1 MEFFVVFFV
10 CFVVLLGVA
19 LAFVFGKPPTYRP
32 ARRDILQL
40 FVDVMEKKDA
50 LSRWDMFLSIPIT
63 HDAELEQIRLSCLSI
78 VNGIDD
84 FTSKGI
90 DGAILNKEGRVQLRV
105 IAARLNKL
113 IEAEPDSRLF

>member
-1 MEFFVVFFV
+1 MEFFIVFFV
-10 CFVVLLGVA
+10 CLIVLLGVA

-32 ARRDILQL
+32 VRRDILQL
-40 FVDVMEKKDA
+40 FVDVMEKRDA

-63 HDAELEQIRLSCLSI
+63 HDVELEQIRLNCLSI
-78 VNGIDD
+78 ANGTDD
-84 FTSKGI
+84 FMSKGI
-90 DGAILNKEGRVQLRV
+90 DGAILNKEGMMQLRV